1 MLDSETRR
9 RIDTLRDILVGKI
22 PNPQSQ
28 VEQITTGL
36 IYKFMND
43 MDEESIELGGDASFF
58 VGDYEKYAWKHLLDS
73 KLGGV
78 DRVNLYSEAVENMY
92 FNPSAPQ
99 LFRDIFK
106 NVFLPFKDPS
116 TLNMFLKE
124 IDEKNCSQDKYIRI
138 NN

>member
-1 MLDSETRR
+1 MLDSETKR
-9 RIDTLRDILVGKI
+9 RIDTLRDILVGRI

-58 VGDYEKYAWKHLLDS
+58 VGDYEKYSLKNLLDS

-78 DRVNLYSEAVENMY
+78 DRVNLYSEAIENMY
-92 FNPSAPQ
+92 
-99 LFRDIFK
+99 
-106 NVFLPFKDPS
+106 
-116 TLNMFLKE
+116 
-124 IDEKNCSQDKYIRI
+124 
-138 NN
+138 